1 VPELLDALLIDLA
14 AEGSAVDALVA
25 DLDERAWRRSTPA
38 EGWTIAH
45 QVAHLKWT
53 DHAAYLAATSPEAF
67 AAELAKAAED
77 PENYVNEGADEGAA
91 LAVGELLSTWR
102 EGRRELA
109 EALRALPPGTKTP
122 WYGPP
127 MSPASVAT
135 GRLMETWAH
144 GQDIADALG
153 ARREPTARLRHIAHL
168 GVRTR
173 SYGYLVHGEQPP
185 DGEVRVE
192 LVAPDGSLWTWGP
205 GDSPDRVSGP
215 ALDFCLLVTQRRHR
229 DDLALR
235 ATGTADHWLDVA
247 QTFAGPPGSG
257 RKPA

>member
-1 VPELLDALLIDLA
+1 VPELVDALLIDLA
-14 AEGSAVDALVA
+14 AESSAVDALVT
-25 DLDERAWRRSTPA
+25 DLDGAAWHTQTPA

-45 QVAHLKWT
+45 QIAHLKWT
-53 DHAAYLAATSPEAF
+53 DRAAYLAATSPEAF
-67 AAELAKAAED
+67 AAELVKAAED
-77 PENYVNEGADEGAA
+77 PENYVNAGADEGAA
-91 LAVGELLSTWR
+91 LSPGELLQAWR
-102 EGRRELA
+102 AGRRQLA
-109 EALRALPPGTKTP
+109 DALRALPPGTKTP

-153 ARREPTARLRHIAHL
+153 VRREPTARLRHVAHL

-173 SYGYLVHGEQPP
+173 QYGYLVHGEQPP
-185 DGEVRVE
+185 EGEVRVE

-205 GDSPDRVSGP
+205 DDSANRVSGP
-215 ALDFCLLVTQRRHR
+215 ALDFCLLITQRRHR
-229 DDLALR
+229 DDLALH
-235 ATGTADHWLDVA
+235 AAGTAERWLDVA